1 MSVDNPSAR
10 ESLGQE
16 ISKLKKE
23 KNAVILAHYYALPE
37 VQDIADFTGDSLAL
51 ALIARKLD
59 NDMII
64 MCGVHF
70 MGETIKILCPEKTV
84 IVPEPAAGCSLA
96 DSCPADEFREFV
108 RKHPGHKVISYVNTS
123 AAVKALTDIVVTSS
137 NALDIVSSMPEDEKI
152 IFGPD
157 RNLGSYIAARTG
169 RNMVIW
175 DGCCHVHSR
184 FSLEGILK
192 LKEEYP
198 DAKILVHPECPEPIR
213 LIADVIGSTEAIL
226 RGAVNES
233 STRNFIVATE
243 SGILHKMRQA
253 CPDKNFIPAPPEET
267 GCGCNECAYMKMN
280 TLEKILEA
288 LKTGGPCIEVDPAV
302 AEQARKPILRMTGEK
317 VD

>member
-169 RNMVIW
+169 RNMIIW

-233 STRNFIVATE
+233 STGNFIVATE

>member
-157 RNLGSYIAARTG
+157 RNLGSYIASRTG
-169 RNMVIW
+169 RNMIIW

-233 STRNFIVATE
+233 STENFIVATE

>member
-96 DSCPADEFREFV
+96 DSCPADEFLEFV

-169 RNMVIW
+169 RNMIIW

-184 FSLEGILK
+184 FSLEGIMK

-213 LIADVIGSTEAIL
+213 LIADVIGSTEALL

-243 SGILHKMRQA
+243 SGIIHKMRQA

-317 VD
+317 AD